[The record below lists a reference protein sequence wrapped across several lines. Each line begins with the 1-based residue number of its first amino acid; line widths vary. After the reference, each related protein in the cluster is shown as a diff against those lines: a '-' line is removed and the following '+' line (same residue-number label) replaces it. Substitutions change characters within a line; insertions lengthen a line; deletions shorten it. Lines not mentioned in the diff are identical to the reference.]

1 MPKSYGSLLKGGL
14 EGPLRFETGTECHDH
29 KRQIT

>member
-1 MPKSYGSLLKGGL
+1 MPKSYGSLLKDGL

-29 KRQIT
+29 SRQIA